1 LVFKENPYDPKLGTH
16 RINSLSAQYKKTIQS
31 VVVEGDL
38 RIVFFAE
45 GNLIK
50 TVDIGTHSIYR

>member
-1 LVFKENPYDPKLGTH
+1 LGTH

-31 VVVEGDL
+31 VAVEGDL
-38 RIVFFAE
+38 RVVFFAE
-45 GNLIK
+45 GDLVK